1 MIKHKIRDTTNF
13 ITGLII
19 IILIAIVSYF
29 SYLKIDLT
37 EDKRFTLHDS
47 TIDLLEDLEDIV
59 EFKIYLDG
67 EYLPADLTRV
77 RNSILETME
86 EMSEIADGYLEYEFI
101 NIYGSTEDVK
111 EQQKAL
117 YRLQKKGVTLLPIPQ
132 KNDKGELIR
141 VYVPLGAEAFYNGRS
156 IPVPFVRGNKGG
168 KQSTYEKAIEELEFE
183 ITNSIRKLQKDTL
196 KTVGFLQGHGELGQ
210 YDFQDYSKS
219 LFEYYNT
226 GPAFLTD
233 TNGNERLDA
242 LKDIDLLIIAK
253 PVKTITQKEQYIIDQ
268 FIMEGGKVL
277 WMLEGAQGAELDSMQ
292 SQGLIFAAPL
302 ETGLDAMLYK
312 YGVRL
317 NKHIVEDLQCSKIPI
332 QATANGDGGGF
343 QLYSW
348 VYSPVL
354 KSTNNHLI
362 NENLDP
368 IKLEFTSSLD
378 TVPVKNVK
386 FTSLYTTSG
395 NNRFKK
401 LPSRISF
408 RETANEK
415 ILLENFKEGIKP
427 IALLIEGTFESY
439 FNNRITPKFRNNK
452 AINFFGESK
461 ETSMI
466 VIADGDIGK
475 NWFTPKGD
483 MIPMGTDQYTNVYY
497 DNKKFLINCANYLL
511 GDNELIAVRSKNIK
525 MRMLDPKLVKENRF
539 LIQLINISAPILLI
553 TLISIF
559 FIVYRKFRFSN

>member
-1 MIKHKIRDTTNF
+1 
-13 ITGLII
+13 
-19 IILIAIVSYF
+19 
-29 SYLKIDLT
+29 
-37 EDKRFTLHDS
+37 
-47 TIDLLEDLEDIV
+47 
-59 EFKIYLDG
+59 
-67 EYLPADLTRV
+67 
-77 RNSILETME
+77 
-86 EMSEIADGYLEYEFI
+86 
-101 NIYGSTEDVK
+101 
-111 EQQKAL
+111 
-117 YRLQKKGVTLLPIPQ
+117 
-132 KNDKGELIR
+132 
-141 VYVPLGAEAFYNGRS
+141 
-156 IPVPFVRGNKGG
+156 
-168 KQSTYEKAIEELEFE
+168 
-183 ITNSIRKLQKDTL
+183 
-196 KTVGFLQGHGELGQ
+196 
-210 YDFQDYSKS
+210 
-219 LFEYYNT
+219 
-226 GPAFLTD
+226 
-233 TNGNERLDA
+233 
-242 LKDIDLLIIAK
+242 
-253 PVKTITQKEQYIIDQ
+253 
-268 FIMEGGKVL
+268 MEGGKVL

-343 QLYSW
+343 QLYNW